1 MRNDRIVYSMENR
14 DIPIEL
20 FTWVLEK
27 ISEREIYIVVF
38 LRISS
43 DHDED
48 DNEGISREE
57 KENAQ
62 LISDGLNEKEEDEQQ
77 HDQRENIYPK

>member
-1 MRNDRIVYSMENR
+1 MENR

-43 DHDED
+43 DHDEDDDD

>member
-62 LISDGLNEKEEDEQQ
+62 LISDGLNEKEENEQQ

>member
-43 DHDED
+43 DHDDD